1 MDAVNTLERNVNSYE
16 RVHSVGECV
25 AHYCPPLMPHPP
37 CWLACQRLPSVY
49 LVPVCTAE
57 QKMTSCDS
65 ALEKITSQMADL
77 QSTEECAS
85 TVQKMCRTTGSGPI
99 ALPSTAPSAL
109 DEGRWC

>member
-1 MDAVNTLERNVNSYE
+1 MVELEKV
-16 RVHSVGECV
+16 RVSTSSFGLYCACV
-25 AHYCPPLMPHPP
+25 Y
-37 CWLACQRLPSVY
+37 V
-49 LVPVCTAE
+49 AE